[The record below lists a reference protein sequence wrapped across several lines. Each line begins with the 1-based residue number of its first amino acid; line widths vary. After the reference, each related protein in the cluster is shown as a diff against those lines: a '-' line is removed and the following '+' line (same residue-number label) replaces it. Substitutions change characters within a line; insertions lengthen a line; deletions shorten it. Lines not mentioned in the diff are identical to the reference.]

1 MKLTILFVQIFQYYF
16 FFFKKTKTTNR
27 HLKSQKNGPY
37 IRTTYILMLVFIIC
51 ALRVGVEIANAW
63 RLTVDTVHNIGGRI
77 IYAGRKRRWEGE
89 ERRGEGILGQRLRNA
104 VSRKASTLPPFQQKL
119 LFTLTAILLRPF
131 PLTSLSHNLLLLRYV
146 LPLPSPLFNVISV
159 SSPHIHTHIFDLL
172 CAWPTLIF
180 CFTSFSK
187 LCLLLLH
194 HTLNNQQQSLSFY
207 IFFFQCCLCILKR
220 YFLFSL

>member
-89 ERRGEGILGQRLRNA
+89 ERRRH
-104 VSRKASTLPPFQQKL
+104 SRAKVEERCVPQSFNPSPISTKASFHPHCYTSSPFSSY
-119 LFTLTAILLRPF
+119 F
-131 PLTSLSHNLLLLRYV
+131 PL
-146 LPLPSPLFNVISV
+146 P
-159 SSPHIHTHIFDLL
+159 
-172 CAWPTLIF
+172 
-180 CFTSFSK
+180 
-187 LCLLLLH
+187 
-194 HTLNNQQQSLSFY
+194 
-207 IFFFQCCLCILKR
+207 
-220 YFLFSL
+220 